1 MKASE
6 RGSTLEAP
14 HERVSGCACT
24 ARRAAVRA
32 CCSLVRPDFT
42 SARALVRAGT
52 RRPGSRRG
60 AQLGGWSARARSI
73 IRSCAYRRS
82 VTVLCSTRIDTST
95 RLRSFF
101 DFLSP
106 LDEPGV
112 RHIPRD
118 AGRPY
123 TLCPPAGHCPIYMTI
138 IAALTLSHRSSARMH
153 DCNAC
158 TDMNRRAPYGTS
170 PRALTE
176 VRDTPSRIISSF
188 RFTLCRSPGHQR

>member
-32 CCSLVRPDFT
+32 CCSLVRPGFT
-42 SARALVRAGT
+42 SARALVCVGT
-52 RRPGSRRG
+52 RTAARAAGGG

-73 IRSCAYRRS
+73 IRSNAYRRS
-82 VTVLCSTRIDTST
+82 VLSLSTLITLSLS
-95 RLRSFF
+95 RLRVSFF

-118 AGRPY
+118 AAGRPY
-123 TLCPPAGHCPIYMTI
+123 TLWA
-138 IAALTLSHRSSARMH
+138 S
-153 DCNAC
+153 
-158 TDMNRRAPYGTS
+158 RRALPYIHDYHS
-170 PRALTE
+170 CADAL
-176 VRDTPSRIISSF
+176 S
-188 RFTLCRSPGHQR
+188 